1 MQRLLFF
8 FIFPVL
14 FFSVPCHAQ
23 LDIDSLRAEFRKATD
38 PKDKI
43 LLQIFIGA
51 QFETKNYDTAFY
63 YLNIALDQAEKLG
76 IASTDPEDQRIYLRL
91 KGSAL
96 QGLSAL
102 HNRFNDA
109 EGVRKYAGQIIAMGP
124 GKADSLAL
132 IVAWLSL
139 GNISQMEGNFP
150 EATEQYRRALE
161 LSTGRKD
168 TLNIAKSAHNLGVT
182 YFYMGNLDEAA
193 SYTNQALECYSQKN
207 DRLGKSSCLLM
218 LGNLMYDLEDY
229 QKALNYYNE
238 SYLGFEELNHTVGK
252 YNAILN
258 IGTILI
264 EEERYPEA
272 IERFENALAMAR
284 EINDHQGVVRCL
296 HNMGMSYSQMGD
308 PRKALQ
314 HYQEALVI
322 ARAHQF
328 KHIEANTLSNMAA
341 VNNDLRQYNEALNL
355 ATRSLELSSEI
366 QSLDDQIYA
375 YKNLSIAQEG
385 LGNIRQALEYH
396 KLFKLFNDS
405 LTRIENRREISEV
418 EAQYQTE
425 QIKQEMEL
433 KNALLEKQDLE
444 LVQQSVSLSRQK
456 IIRNF
461 MIAGLLALFLILLQ
475 IYSSSRRRKLANE
488 LIMKQNEEIGEQHEK
503 ITQQKNI
510 IEEKNLALVSSIRYA
525 QNIQNALLPDET
537 NLQEAFE
544 EYFII
549 YEPKEIVSGDF
560 YWISRQNGVTLLALA
575 DSTGHGVPGAFLSVL
590 GLSFL
595 NEFVAR
601 RKYHSPA
608 QLLDEMRLYI
618 ISSLHQEETQK
629 TSQEGI
635 EMALLAIDHQNHS
648 VTFSSARTP
657 IYVATKG
664 EIKLDGEP
672 ITMPHSPLVKF
683 KGDPMP
689 LSFHRKMKAF
699 SNQTLS
705 LNPGDKVY
713 ILTDGFGDQF
723 GSDKRERFTNQ
734 RAMKLLEQIFD
745 QPMAEQKETLIKTL
759 YNWKQD
765 CEQIDDIAVIGFRI

>member
-1 MQRLLFF
+1 MQRVLILFIIPIL
-8 FIFPVL
+8 FI
-14 FFSVPCHAQ
+14 SAPCHAQ
-23 LDIDSLRAEFRKATD
+23 LDLDSLRAEFRKATD

-43 LLQIFIGA
+43 LLQIFIAA
-51 QFETKNYDTAFY
+51 QFENFDTAFY
-63 YLNIALDQAEKLG
+63 YLNNALDQAEKLG
-76 IASTDPEDQRIYLRL
+76 IASTDQEDQKAYLRL

-109 EGVRKYAGQIIAMGP
+109 EGARKYAGQIIAMGL
-124 GKADSLAL
+124 GKADTLAL

-139 GNISQMEGNFP
+139 GNISQIEGNFP
-150 EATEQYRRALE
+150 EASEQYHRALE
-161 LSTGRKD
+161 LAVWRKD
-168 TLNIAKSAHNLGVT
+168 TLNIAKSAQNLGVAN
-182 YFYMGNLDEAA
+182 FYMGNLNEAA
-193 SYTNQALECYSQKN
+193 TYTNQALECYSQRK
-207 DRLGKSSCLLM
+207 DRLGKASCLLM
-218 LGNLMYDLEDY
+218 MGNLMYDQEDY

-238 SYLGFEELNHTVGK
+238 SYIGFDELNHTVGK

-258 IGTILI
+258 VGTILI

-272 IERFENALAMAR
+272 IERFELAQAMAR

-355 ATRSLELSSEI
+355 ASRSLELSREI

-385 LGNIRQALEYH
+385 LGNVSQALEYH

-405 LTRIENRREISEV
+405 LTRIDNRREISEV
-418 EAQYQTE
+418 ENKYQTE
-425 QIKQEMEL
+425 RIRQEMDL
-433 KNALLEKQDLE
+433 KNALVEKQELE
-444 LVQQSVSLSRQK
+444 LAQQSASISQQK

-461 MIAGLLALFLILLQ
+461 MIAGLIALILILLN
-475 IYSSSRRRKLANE
+475 IYNNSRQRKRANT
-488 LIMKQNEEIGEQHEK
+488 LIMEQNKEIGDQHEK
-503 ITQQKNI
+503 ITLQKNI
-510 IEEKNLALVSSIRYA
+510 IEEKNQALVSSIRYA
-525 QNIQNALLPDET
+525 QNIQNALLPDESI
-537 NLQEAFE
+537 LQEAFE

-549 YEPKEIVSGDF
+549 YEPKEIVGGDF

-575 DSTGHGVPGAFLSVL
+575 DSTGHGVPGAFLSVM

-601 RKYHSPA
+601 RKYLSPA

-618 ISSLHQEETQK
+618 ISSLHQHGSQP
-629 TSQEGI
+629 TSQDGI
-635 EMALLAIDHQNHS
+635 EMALLAIDHKNRS
-648 VTFSSARTP
+648 VTFSGARTP
-657 IYVATKG
+657 IYIASEA
-664 EIKLDGEP
+664 EIHIDGNLVYKP
-672 ITMPHSPLVKF
+672 NSPLVKI

-689 LSFHRKMKAF
+689 LSFHRKMKTF
-699 SNQTLS
+699 TNQTLL

-713 ILTDGFGDQF
+713 IMTDGFGDQF
-723 GSDKRERFTNQ
+723 GSEKKERFTNL
-734 RAMKLLEQIFD
+734 RAMKLLEKIFD
-745 QPMAEQKETLIKTL
+745 QPMAEQKEILLNTLHD
-759 YNWKQD
+759 WRQD
-765 CEQIDDIAVIGFRI
+765 CEQVDDIAVIGFSI